1 MIETTTASK
10 ALFIEFAKDSG
21 EWGGMP
27 LVGGNVNITKEERG
41 NLTHLKKMGLVVTEA
56 VKEDGRVLVW
66 LEFTEAGE
74 RYANELGID
83 LRADHVYKIN
93 AAHFGRVEA
102 IGE

>member
-1 MIETTTASK
+1 MMEITPASK
-10 ALFIEFAKDSG
+10 ALFIAFAKDAG
-21 EWGGMP
+21 NWGGMP
-27 LVGGNVNITKEERG
+27 LVGGNVEITKEERG
-41 NLTHLKKMGLVVTEA
+41 NLTHLKKLGLVTTEEIMEN
-56 VKEDGRVLVW
+56 VGPLVW